1 MNRKLYQNLFNWKF
15 LFSITISI
23 LFANYAFKNFDIQKF
38 ISILDELNYLII
50 IAAVILLIISVYI
63 RALRWK
69 LLLDSEK
76 ISLRLLFDS
85 QMIGYFGNNIFT
97 LRFGELLRCF
107 FISKREFTLFLSN
120 KKNVFF
126 S

>member
-1 MNRKLYQNLFNWKF
+1 MNKEIKHNIFNWKF

-23 LFANYAFKNFDIQKF
+23 LFANYAFNNFDIQKF
-38 ISILDELNYLII
+38 ISILDELNYPII
-50 IAAVILLIISVYI
+50 ISAVILLIISVYI

-85 QMIGYFGNNIFT
+85 QMIGYFGNNIFP

-107 FISKREFTLFLSN
+107 FIIEI
-120 KKNVFF
+120 
-126 S
+126 